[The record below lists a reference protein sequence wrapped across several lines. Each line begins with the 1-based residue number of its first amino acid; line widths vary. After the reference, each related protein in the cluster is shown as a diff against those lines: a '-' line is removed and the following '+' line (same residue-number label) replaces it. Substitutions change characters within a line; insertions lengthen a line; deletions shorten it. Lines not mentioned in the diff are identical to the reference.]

1 MASPGGHPGALCVG
15 FLPGIETSIAV
26 IDLAV
31 PEQDETRPNEGNSRA
46 LHHKQAPG
54 RPGQLAGPPGSTGIE
69 FGLGSGGSIT
79 DVISH
84 VMYSWAWSGM
94 VREL

>member
-15 FLPGIETSIAV
+15 FLPGIETSTAV

-31 PEQDETRPNEGNSRA
+31 PEQDETRPNQGNSRA
-46 LHHKQAPG
+46 PIHKQAPG
-54 RPGQLAGPPGSTGIE
+54 RPGQLAGPPDSTGIE

-84 VMYSWAWSGM
+84 DTSGTH
-94 VREL
+94 EISLL